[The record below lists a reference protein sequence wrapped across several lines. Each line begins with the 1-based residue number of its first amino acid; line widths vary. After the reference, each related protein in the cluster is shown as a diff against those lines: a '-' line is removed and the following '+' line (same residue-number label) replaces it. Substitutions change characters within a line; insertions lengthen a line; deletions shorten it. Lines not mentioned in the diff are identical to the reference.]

1 MTISLED
8 IMAKL
13 DPKTRARVQSAQ
25 NVQVDKQLTPSI
37 GLNVALKGGL
47 GYGRQVLVWGNK
59 SAGKSSFCL
68 QMIALAQQEGK
79 TCAWIDAEASYD
91 QKWAEQLGVDS
102 SSLIYSQAKT
112 VNDMVDV
119 GVKLME
125 AGVDVIVV
133 DSISALLPGIYFE
146 KDGNEMKDLQ
156 DTKQI
161 GAEAK
166 DMTHAVKMLNYAN
179 KNTLLVLISQQ
190 RNQFG
195 SMHASHI
202 PTGGMAVKFFSST
215 VIKLW
220 SSEAEANAIKA
231 GVQVGDKII
240 EQRVGRPVNW
250 IIDYNKLGPP
260 NLSGQY
266 DFYYQ
271 GESLG
276 VDRIGETLDVAEM
289 YGLIEKGGAWYT
301 INGERFQGRAKAV
314 AYLRENPEVSGK
326 LIGEINAKS

>member
-1 MTISLED
+1 M
-8 IMAKL
+8 
-13 DPKTRARVQSAQ
+13 V
-25 NVQVDKQLTPSI
+25 
-37 GLNVALKGGL
+37 
-47 GYGRQVLVWGNK
+47 
-59 SAGKSSFCL
+59 
-68 QMIALAQQEGK
+68 ALAQQEGK

-91 QKWAEQLGVDS
+91 QQWAEQLGVDS